1 MFSFLPIL
9 PGDWDQSYHPISQLG
24 KLRHRSA
31 TPLLTWHRLS
41 NLFGPGHT
49 RPVPTL
55 CLHLG
60 FLSNSALCVFLSL
73 SLKEITHFMVE
84 AGWRGEWDSSVPPW
98 APCADPQVGF
108 LQEEG
113 ADFLLVSEVDLH
125 CKEHRM
131 DHLMS
136 YENTFAFLLGEAARD
151 NTYLCGPQK

>member
-31 TPLLTWHRLS
+31 TPLLTWHHLS

-84 AGWRGEWDSSVPPW
+84 AGWRGEFFARGRNWLSSCLGGW
-98 APCADPQVGF
+98 LT
-108 LQEEG
+108 LQRAQDG
-113 ADFLLVSEVDLH
+113 SSHVLRNYFWVSFRGSSKGQHLLVWTPEIDTSGH
-125 CKEHRM
+125 I
-131 DHLMS
+131 
-136 YENTFAFLLGEAARD
+136 
-151 NTYLCGPQK
+151 